1 MAGCGP
7 RTLAS
12 LGGDGIFYRATER
25 FVQELRLVSNTDG
38 PLQWTV
44 GAYYKDDQS
53 QGTRHS
59 ACHKGGSPVYDGLD
73 THCALQYSFYD
84 DVSLAV
90 QRDVVLWLNSAIFPA
105 NTSFRAFGEKSATG
119 EVGYRLSDEWEVLV
133 GARYARGSI
142 RLGR

>member
-1 MAGCGP
+1 MYSRLGRGLVNAAACFGAVAGCGP

-44 GAYYKDDQS
+44 GAYYKDDES

-59 ACHKGGSPVYDGLD
+59 ACHKGGYRSTTALIPTVPCNTRSTTMSPLRFNGTL
-73 THCALQYSFYD
+73 C
-84 DVSLAV
+84 
-90 QRDVVLWLNSAIFPA
+90 
-105 NTSFRAFGEKSATG
+105 FG
-119 EVGYRLSDEWEVLV
+119 
-133 GARYARGSI
+133 
-142 RLGR
+142 